1 MGGRV
6 IYKGSFLYINLMDT
20 FMFYIKGCILKSV
33 DGVKLMALS
42 EYGVRYIYTFFFLSI
57 PGKIK
62 EIFFFYKS
70 MSCVFVPFIILYTF
84 YPSYLSYISLS
95 RNVYVKNHLKKVNDY
110 TRNVVSLLRW
120 WQYQVN
126 CYGGVL
132 TKLLI
137 FIISEC
143 ILINLQFICCHRFI
157 LYWNWN
163 TFY

>member
-95 RNVYVKNHLKKVNDY
+95 RNVYVKNHLKKVNDV
-110 TRNVVSLLRW
+110 TSSRCCDDDNIR
-120 WQYQVN
+120 
-126 CYGGVL
+126 L
-132 TKLLI
+132 TVMAV
-137 FIISEC
+137 
-143 ILINLQFICCHRFI
+143 
-157 LYWNWN
+157 Y
-163 TFY
+163 